1 MQMYDNLDWPVAVQE
16 LIQAAEYLTGTGS
29 PKVCFGLSSVQ
40 DMPLAACRPHF
51 VSGDLHDA
59 LAPYLLT
66 RGSCGMWCTL
76 HITCWLCTCAN
87 AVVTTDTCW
96 LTYIVQ
102 LQNDIHCLQV
112 AAIGFCMGGALAVAA
127 SQYSK
132 IHAAVACY
140 GIPQFEICPVS
151 SSPYNPR
158 HTMPTFAGTTANLS
172 AIDLSCL
179 SVVLCG
185 T

>member
-1 MQMYDNLDWPVAVQE
+1 VGCGA
-16 LIQAAEYLTGTGS
+16 
-29 PKVCFGLSSVQ
+29 
-40 DMPLAACRPHF
+40 
-51 VSGDLHDA
+51 HD
-59 LAPYLLT
+59 
-66 RGSCGMWCTL
+66 
-76 HITCWLCTCAN
+76 TCWLCIYVN

-127 SQYSK
+127 SQYGK

-151 SSPYNPR
+151 SSPYNARRATPR
-158 HTMPTFAGTTANLS
+158 FAGTTASHS
-172 AIDLSCL
+172 AIYVFCL
-179 SVVLCG
+179 SYVLCG
-185 T
+185 S